1 MEELLGRRV
10 PHSAAAE
17 QAVVG
22 SMLIYP
28 RCVPE
33 VLEVLKADEFY
44 VKLNRDIY
52 ETVFGMFAY
61 GHTIDPVTILDQMRV
76 RGVYDENC
84 ESYIA
89 ELKRVTWPSK
99 KELISAT
106 LAVLAFVAIAA
117 VIIGGLD
124 VLFGAGMRLLVQ

>member
-1 MEELLGRRV
+1 MAKDTKLDKKVDKRSTKTKEKKPNIFVRFGRYCKD
-10 PHSAAAE
+10 
-17 QAVVG
+17 VV
-22 SMLIYP
+22 
-28 RCVPE
+28 
-33 VLEVLKADEFY
+33 
-44 VKLNRDIY
+44 
-52 ETVFGMFAY
+52 
-61 GHTIDPVTILDQMRV
+61 
-76 RGVYDENC
+76 
-84 ESYIA
+84 A